1 MNRDKSPKRK
11 AKSVDNFYT
20 AFKRIKDYVPFYD
33 LVRVYM
39 AAKSLWPLFNRI
51 TVAVPNHTSV
61 YIPTV
66 QVWQQLLECH
76 RYEELLDLVDIEVKQ
91 KRLPIV
97 SAALRG
103 AGVTDITRLFGVE
116 LLNQDML
123 YAAALNGSKAFFDKY
138 VAFWEPHVS
147 QTVFVLD
154 RIPSFRGELNAAYR
168 KFKRGGGMTIYY
180 ILEHIGLSIKH
191 RLVNGIVHC
200 NTLLRNKVWISSPR
214 RWMTWRSYCIQFCSE
229 GRRSSVLEL
238 ISQCREW
245 GHPKALRLITT
256 FLEPMVKKL
265 K

>member
-1 MNRDKSPKRK
+1 MSDRDKSPKRK

-20 AFKRIKDYVPFYD
+20 AFDKIKSYVPFYD
-33 LVRVYM
+33 LVRAYM

-76 RYEELLDLVDIEVKQ
+76 RYEELLDLVDIEIQQ

-116 LLNQDML
+116 LSNQDML
-123 YAAALNGSKAFFDKY
+123 YAAALNGTKAFFDKY

-154 RIPSFRGELNAAYR
+154 RIPTFSGELSAAY
-168 KFKRGGGMTIYY
+168 KNGRGRNVTIYSFAEY
-180 ILEHIGLSIKH
+180 LRLSIKH
-191 RLVNGIVHC
+191 RLVSGLV
-200 NTLLRNKVWISSPR
+200 
-214 RWMTWRSYCIQFCSE
+214 
-229 GRRSSVLEL
+229 
-238 ISQCREW
+238 
-245 GHPKALRLITT
+245 
-256 FLEPMVKKL
+256 
-265 K
+265 